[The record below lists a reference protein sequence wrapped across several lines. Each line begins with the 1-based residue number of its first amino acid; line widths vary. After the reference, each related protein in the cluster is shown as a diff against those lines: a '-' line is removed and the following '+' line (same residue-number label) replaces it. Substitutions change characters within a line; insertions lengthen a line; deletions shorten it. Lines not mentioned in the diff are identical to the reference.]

1 MATWKALLGTL
12 QTTFRIGLGKSTLD
26 ASAITAPRNH
36 VLPDQSGTLALTS
49 QLGGGNGISTV
60 NFDAFPGSTDTTTV
74 IMGQGG
80 IFAGSNVE
88 AWLVATATAD
98 HSADEHWADPPK
110 ITAGSIVAGV
120 GFTIY
125 AASSDRRAYGLWSV
139 AWRWS

>member
-1 MATWKALLGTL
+1 MATWKDLLGTL

-49 QLGGGNGISTV
+49 QLGGAKGFTTV
-60 NFDAFPGSTDTTTV
+60 DFGAHPGSNDCSAV
-74 IMGQGG
+74 ITGQTG
-80 IFAGSNVE
+80 IVTGSFVE
-88 AWLVATATAD
+88 AWISQTSTSDHNAEEHLV
-98 HSADEHWADPPK
+98 DPPK
-110 ITAGSIVAGV
+110 ITAGNILAGV

-125 AASSDRRAYGLWSV
+125 ASSTNAKFYGQWSV